1 MVGWELE
8 RNVNLWNRATVLPKE
23 ALMTGILAKRAKI
36 AGGEVWQPAG
46 KFRSLVQA
54 LQPLDPSA
62 GAKFR
67 SVELLYHYY
76 KKKAKNSGF
85 P

>member
-54 LQPLDPSA
+54 LQSLDPSGWA
-62 GAKFR
+62 EFR
-67 SVELLYHYY
+67 CVELLYH
-76 KKKAKNSGF
+76 
-85 P
+85 